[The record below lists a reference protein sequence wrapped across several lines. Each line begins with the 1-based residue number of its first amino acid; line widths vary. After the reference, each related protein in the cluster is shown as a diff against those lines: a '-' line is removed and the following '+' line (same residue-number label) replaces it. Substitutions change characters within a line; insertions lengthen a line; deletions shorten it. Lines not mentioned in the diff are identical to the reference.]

1 VPAAQAASGAAATVS
16 NPVVSEPRP
25 ADPGAANGAPGG
37 SPDAAGAPPKSTAY
51 PFTELEAKWQ
61 AHPCPARARL
71 PRRGASRRGL
81 PSVCCPVRQRQR
93 VTTAACNS
101 CVMPLCVWRPR
112 TCCHATTGPCSRAP
126 TGCEP
131 RAMRAS
137 DWPACAQAASAG
149 GSRGGAT
156 AHSVC
161 QQREA
166 RRAGVLAGDK
176 KHFERRSWP
185 NWTPAGPRHTSWTCS
200 RTPPAPACTSA
211 TQVALRPCLPPRR
224 ACVHP
229 WSEERARPN
238 PSGAGLHVGYL
249 GVAPRPCP
257 PPQCGCVRPSVE
269 ARARPAGELNH
280 IGPGLVPVA
289 ARAAVWRPAMA
300 SQTRERRPL
309 PP

>member
-166 RRAGVLAGDK
+166 RRAGVLAGEK
-176 KHFERRSWP
+176 NISNAGAGRIGHQPAQGIHPGHVPVPLRRRLARRP
-185 NWTPAGPRHTSWTCS
+185 PRS
-200 RTPPAPACTSA
+200 RCALACRPGAHVFTHGLKSARDQTPPAPACMSA
-211 TQVALRPCLPPRR
+211 TWVSRR
-224 ACVHP
+224 APVRRR
-229 WSEERARPN
+229 SADVFARRLKH
-238 PSGAGLHVGYL
+238 ARDRL
-249 GVAPRPCP
+249 G
-257 PPQCGCVRPSVE
+257 S
-269 ARARPAGELNH
+269 
-280 IGPGLVPVA
+280 
-289 ARAAVWRPAMA
+289 
-300 SQTRERRPL
+300 
-309 PP
+309 